1 MAFGLNRLGMK
12 TSLKERAA
20 VPVHFVVG
28 FCVTIEYELR
38 QVSGWF
44 FAILPG
50 KEVIMVRLQAVSD
63 HGKVIGKAV
72 FLDLCNDEE
81 VIFRLSE
88 KGGFIHATVVDVI
101 VHSLLPCQYVFA
113 GVRHVFLQC
122 R

>member
-44 FAILPG
+44 FAILPQQQ
-50 KEVIMVRLQAVSD
+50 VIVVWHEAIGNNS
-63 HGKVIGKAV
+63 GVIYLSV
-72 FLDLCNDEE
+72 FLKFFNN
-81 VIFRLSE
+81 
-88 KGGFIHATVVDVI
+88 K
-101 VHSLLPCQYVFA
+101 
-113 GVRHVFLQC
+113 
-122 R
+122 